1 MDGAGI
7 AAVIASVG
15 TLISSGV
22 GAYVLLARREIR
34 DVRRDVRQVHTIVN
48 QQRTDAANYTAVLIA
63 ALREKGID
71 VPDDESL
78 DN

>member
-1 MDGAGI
+1 MANW
-7 AAVIASVG
+7 AAVIASAG
-15 TLISSGV
+15 TLITALV
-22 GAYVLLARREIR
+22 GAYAVL
-34 DVRRDVRQVHTIVN
+34 VRRDVRSVRRDVRDVHRMVN
-48 QQRTDAANYTAVLIA
+48 QQRTDAARYTAVLIT

>member
-1 MDGAGI
+1 MDGVGI
-7 AAVIASVG
+7 AAIIASVG
-15 TLISSGV
+15 TLITAVV

-34 DVRRDVRQVHTIVN
+34 DVRRHVQQVHTIVN
-48 QQRTDAANYTAVLIA
+48 QQRTDAAKYTAVLIA